1 MHFIPG
7 MNPDA
12 GKGGILGMQSGR
24 GSQEGGTPVPEFSA
38 RPKELKQQAEA
49 LVDLAL
55 QNGGRD
61 NVTALAIRVE
71 KTPGLGF
78 CRLWNGKGKQG

>member
-1 MHFIPG
+1 MVS
-7 MNPDA
+7 DA
-12 GKGGILGMQSGR
+12 DIANFLTG
-24 GSQEGGTPVPEFSA
+24 EGTPE
-38 RPKELKQQAEA
+38 QQAEA

-71 KTPGLGF
+71 KTSGLGF
-78 CRLWNGKGKQG
+78 GWLWNGKGKQG